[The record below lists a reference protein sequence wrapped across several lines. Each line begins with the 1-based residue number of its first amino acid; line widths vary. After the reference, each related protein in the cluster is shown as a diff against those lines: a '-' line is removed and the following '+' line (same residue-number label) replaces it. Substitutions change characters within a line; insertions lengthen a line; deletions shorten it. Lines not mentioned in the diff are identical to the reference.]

1 MAERGWQRRPAAG
14 WRGYDPRVTERW
26 FGRAVLRR
34 LPGLLAGFVAM
45 AVGTAAM
52 VNAGLGLGSWQVLHQ
67 GISIHTGIQ
76 LGTVQIL
83 VGIPILALWWPLGER
98 PGIGT
103 VLNVALVG
111 VMINLA
117 LPVVPVPGPGVPL
130 AQVAL
135 MAAGVALVGIG
146 SGLYLA
152 ADLGAGPRDGI
163 MVGLHRRF
171 GWSIRLNR
179 TAVELAVLLTG
190 FLLGGTVGVG
200 TVAFALAIGPIVQ
213 ASLAVFD
220 REGRVGRRRGPQ
232 LAEDLAAPATIG
244 E

>member
-1 MAERGWQRRPAAG
+1 MR
-14 WRGYDPRVTERW
+14 ERW
-26 FGRAVLRR
+26 FGREMVRH
-34 LPGLLAGFVAM
+34 LPGLLVGFVAM

-67 GISIHTGIQ
+67 GISVHTGIQ

-83 VGIPILALWWPLGER
+83 VGIPILALWWPLGEK

-111 VMINLA
+111 VFINLA
-117 LPVVPVPGPGVPL
+117 IPLVPVPGPEAPL
-130 AQVAL
+130 AQLGL
-135 MAAGVALVGIG
+135 MAGGVVLIGIG

-179 TAVELAVLLTG
+179 TAVELAVLVTG
-190 FLLGGTVGVG
+190 FLLGGTVGIG

-220 REGRVGRRRGPQ
+220 RDGRVVRRRGPE
-232 LAEDLAAPATIG
+232 LVEELEAPAAAG